1 MEEDLRLAGY
11 VLEFLRF
18 CYFCETRGT
27 REMNLRGRWSK
38 QQIVVWRNAL
48 MAMGLASWKFPTEIN
63 DSYKARGWHLT
74 ATMDE
79 ILATV
84 QKQAEGKFTIT
95 MSGKE

>member
-1 MEEDLRLAGY
+1 MEEDLRLACY
-11 VLEFLRF
+11 VIEFLRF

-38 QQIVVWRNAL
+38 QQIVNWRNAL
-48 MAMGLASWKFPTEIN
+48 MAMGLASWKFPTEIH
-63 DSYKARGWHLT
+63 DSCKAKGWHLT

-79 ILATV
+79 ILAAV
-84 QKQAEGKFTIT
+84 QKQAGDKLTIT